1 MKMINKNLLRT
12 GAATF
17 AASGLIAAAAFSASA
32 HVTISPDKTDAGSYA
47 LLTVSVPHG
56 CGSSPTNE
64 VAIQIPQAFTSVT
77 PTVNPGWDVEVV
89 KEQLAEPIDDGHG
102 GELTERVSEIVYR
115 TDSPLAPDH
124 RDAFVLSAKLPEAAG
139 ETLYFPT
146 VQTCTDGES
155 AWVEIPAE
163 GADPH
168 DLELPAPA
176 FEVTASDSATSSS
189 SAAASDSSLTPVVS
203 WVALG
208 LGALGLGLGG
218 AAFARSR
225 SK

>member
-1 MKMINKNLLRT
+1 MKIKKSVLRT
-12 GAATF
+12 GAASV
-17 AASGLIAAAAFSASA
+17 AAAGLIAASAFSASA
-32 HVTISPDKTDAGSYA
+32 HVTISPDKTEAGSYA
-47 LLTVSVPHG
+47 LLTLSIPHG

-64 VAIQIPQAFTSVT
+64 VAIQIPEHFTAVT
-77 PTVNPGWDVEVV
+77 PTVNPGWNVEVV
-89 KEQLAEPIDDGHG
+89 TEQLAEPTDDGHG
-102 GELTERVSEIVYR
+102 GELTERVAEIVYT
-115 TDSPLAPDH
+115 TDDPLDPEH
-124 RDAFVLSAKLPEAAG
+124 RDAFVLSAQLPDAAG

-146 VQTCTDGES
+146 VQSCVDGED

-163 GADPH
+163 GTDGH

-176 FEVTASDSATSSS
+176 FEVTASSASS
-189 SAAASDSSLTPVVS
+189 DGGTTPVVS

-208 LGALGLGLGG
+208 LGVAGLGLGG